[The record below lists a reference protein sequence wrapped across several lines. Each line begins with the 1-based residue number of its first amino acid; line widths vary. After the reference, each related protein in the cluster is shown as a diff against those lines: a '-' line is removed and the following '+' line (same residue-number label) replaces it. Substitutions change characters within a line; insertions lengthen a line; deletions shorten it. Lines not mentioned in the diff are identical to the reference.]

1 MDAMK
6 KFLFL
11 ILMIC
16 CACDSLQNH
25 VEGHSIGGVISD
37 IEGSPERLMTGVYAV
52 VTNDAGEQV
61 YSGDVIPEGTVGG
74 SYSIEGIPSGE
85 YEVMFHGDYYKQES
99 YNVSVSG
106 DTVLDVELEPI
117 HLVEVEQDEILFES
131 RVNEQTLTIRNL
143 SEKPISF
150 GIRTD
155 LPVGDLFFLEMSASG
170 LKQGDRG
177 WHGTVSPM
185 SALDVRIK
193 ISRASMENIEG
204 LLHIFSTAPYNWE
217 RFDLPMRIETSERD
231 VCANLRG
238 TVRDVE
244 GNPLEGVAVWNSCS
258 ETITYT
264 DENGEYSF
272 DVLPYI
278 SMIRTEVFS
287 EYHAFQTKSEEYA
300 VREFV
305 MDFALEPVQKHITF
319 DRKDID
325 FGEGRIVEGAEKE
338 KFEVNAA
345 SDTGEWVEFSIV
357 STTREADFAVTWN
370 PASGTIRPNTKFVFS
385 LARERSKGLGEYVR
399 NIVVRTKD
407 AGSYVLTV
415 TYRNV
420 E

>member
-1 MDAMK
+1 
-6 KFLFL
+6 
-11 ILMIC
+11 
-16 CACDSLQNH
+16 
-25 VEGHSIGGVISD
+25 
-37 IEGSPERLMTGVYAV
+37 
-52 VTNDAGEQV
+52 
-61 YSGDVIPEGTVGG
+61 
-74 SYSIEGIPSGE
+74 
-85 YEVMFHGDYYKQES
+85 
-99 YNVSVSG
+99 
-106 DTVLDVELEPI
+106 
-117 HLVEVEQDEILFES
+117 
-131 RVNEQTLTIRNL
+131 
-143 SEKPISF
+143 
-150 GIRTD
+150 
-155 LPVGDLFFLEMSASG
+155 
-170 LKQGDRG
+170 
-177 WHGTVSPM
+177 
-185 SALDVRIK
+185 
-193 ISRASMENIEG
+193 
-204 LLHIFSTAPYNWE
+204 
-217 RFDLPMRIETSERD
+217 MRIETSERD

-238 TVRDVE
+238 TVRDVD

-338 KFEVNAA
+338 KFEVNAT

>member
-16 CACDSLQNH
+16 CACDSLQNQ
-25 VEGHSIGGVISD
+25 VEGHSISGVISD
-37 IEGSPERLMTGVYAV
+37 MEGSPERLMTGVYAV
-52 VTNDAGEQV
+52 VTNDAGSQI
-61 YSGDVIPEGTVGG
+61 YSGVVIPEGTVGG

-85 YEVMFHGDYYKQES
+85 YEVVFHGDYYEPES
-99 YNVSVSG
+99 YAVSVSG
-106 DTVLDVELEPI
+106 DTVLDVGLEPI
-117 HLVEVEQDEILFES
+117 HLMEVEQDEIRFES

-143 SEKPISF
+143 SEEPLSF

-155 LPVGDLFFLEMSASG
+155 LPVGDLFFLDMSAPG
-170 LKQGDRG
+170 LKRNERG

-193 ISRASMENIEG
+193 ILRASMENVEG
-204 LLHIFSTAPYNWE
+204 LLHIFSTAPYSWE
-217 RFDLPMRIETSERD
+217 RFELPMRIETSERD

-238 TVRDVE
+238 TVRDVD

-287 EYHAFQTKSEEYA
+287 EYHAFQSQSVEYA

-338 KFEVNAA
+338 KFEVNAV

-370 PASGTIRPNTKFVFS
+370 PASGTIRPNTNFVFS